1 MKLEQL
7 RRNLLEVPE
16 DERLHFFGS
25 YYDLRN
31 QDLEKVVVKVPKK
44 RAKGKKPSERK
55 IGVTPDQLAMLR
67 KIGLV

>member
-1 MKLEQL
+1 M
-7 RRNLLEVPE
+7 EVPE

-25 YYDLRN
+25 YYDLRSR
-31 QDLEKVVVKVPKK
+31 DLEKVVVKVAKK

>member
-16 DERLHFFGS
+16 GERLHFFS
-25 YYDLRN
+25 AYYEGRN
-31 QDLEKVVVKVPKK
+31 RDLEKVVIKVPEK

-55 IGVTPDQLAMLR
+55 ICVTPDQLATLR
-67 KIGLV
+67 KLGLV